1 MLLKKKLQMLFLVRE
16 APLIDSYFIPVFRIG
31 PFTNV
36 TIKVVFKGSS
46 KTNLYILKRRILT

>member
-16 APLIDSYFIPVFRIG
+16 APLIDSYFIRIG